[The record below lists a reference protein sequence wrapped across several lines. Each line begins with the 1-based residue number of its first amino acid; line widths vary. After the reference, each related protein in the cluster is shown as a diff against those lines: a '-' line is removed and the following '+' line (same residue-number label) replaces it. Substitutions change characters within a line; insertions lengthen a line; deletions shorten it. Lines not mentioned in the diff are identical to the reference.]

1 MTPFDK
7 QVTFQALRQTAR
19 ELRGR
24 AQADPLAQSANLVEA
39 AIVQLDKLEDEVERG
54 QALKVQHDRLA
65 NQVSTLETRRA
76 ALEQEVQALESNIA
90 MLQGRNE
97 QWERKE
103 KGAMFERMAENHVE
117 K

>member
-1 MTPFDK
+1 MNAFDK

-24 AQADPLAQSANLVEA
+24 VQADPLAQSAILLEA
-39 AIVQLDKLEDEVERG
+39 AIAQLDKVDDEVDRG
-54 QALKVQHDRLA
+54 QDLQRQNDRLA

-76 ALEQEVQALESNIA
+76 ALEQEVQNLESNIA
-90 MLQGRNE
+90 VLQGRTE
-97 QWERKE
+97 QWERTE
-103 KGAMFERMAENHVE
+103 KGAMFERMAENHVG